1 MSPGKTSSPVLLF
14 LVVSMNTCNLDS
26 NINVIPEMPVPI
38 SGNPNLSHKPNENK
52 SPNKVSVGEVK
63 EPVMFKVNGDSSDIA
78 EGVGSV
84 RNFEVGETSRGE
96 NVVGRE
102 VSDRDPGYCWSF
114 EKDVEGVSIGR
125 GDKSKSY
132 VFFYFKSDDGMAN
145 VSQRVYQMVPG
156 SLIISKTT
164 SICERSYWR
173 VSFARVLVE
182 VDATKG
188 LVDGVEVWYKSL
200 GKSLMLNVEYA
211 WVPPLCEHS
220 RIFGH
225 FISAC
230 GKRDQ
235 TVLKSGDKVEANMS
249 STNKTVNVE
258 NDSDGWQ
265 NVVNRRNGRGGM
277 SYYRQGSTNFN
288 HNRGGG
294 MSGRGR
300 GYYASRFKPNNV
312 NNGVNIGNKQ
322 YVPVNWN
329 IEKVIIVDESMV
341 ANEVKKNDDSD
352 ENKQNLR
359 GTRKVS
365 GNGKTGGIK
374 LKGSVENRNIN
385 TRNRFEVLGEENES
399 EVSDS
404 WKEVKIHVD
413 VACDMGIPVSKI
425 LLVIELKLTKIS
437 DLDAEIEHLEKNLLV
452 NAGMNAQRMVN
463 DSEEATGEKV
473 NGLYE
478 KFFYQTYKVEVLK
491 VKD

>member
-1 MSPGKTSSPVLLF
+1 MD
-14 LVVSMNTCNLDS
+14 N
-26 NINVIPEMPVPI
+26 
-38 SGNPNLSHKPNENK
+38 
-52 SPNKVSVGEVK
+52 
-63 EPVMFKVNGDSSDIA
+63 
-78 EGVGSV
+78 
-84 RNFEVGETSRGE
+84 
-96 NVVGRE
+96 
-102 VSDRDPGYCWSF
+102 
-114 EKDVEGVSIGR
+114 
-125 GDKSKSY
+125 
-132 VFFYFKSDDGMAN
+132 
-145 VSQRVYQMVPG
+145 
-156 SLIISKTT
+156 KTT
-164 SICERSYWR
+164 SICERPYWR

-211 WVPPLCEHS
+211 WVPPLCEHC

-235 TVLKSGDKVEANMS
+235 TVWKSGDKVEANMS

-258 NDSDGWQ
+258 NDNDGWQ

-288 HNRGGG
+288 LNRGGG

-312 NNGVNIGNKQ
+312 NNVVNIGNKQ

-329 IEKVIIVDESMV
+329 SDKVIIVDESMV
-341 ANEVKKNDDSD
+341 ANE
-352 ENKQNLR
+352 
-359 GTRKVS
+359 VS

-385 TRNRFEVLGEENES
+385 TKNRFEVLGEENES
-399 EVSDS
+399 EDSDS

-425 LLVIELKLTKIS
+425 LLVI
-437 DLDAEIEHLEKNLLV
+437 DAEIEHLMKNLLV

-473 NGLYE
+473 NGLYD
-478 KFFYQTYKVEVLK
+478 KYFYQTYKVEVLK